1 MAATRSPLVIISIPF
16 ICTGPF
22 YCAHGD
28 VETALH
34 ACMVSP
40 DLISVRA
47 LVDITDA
54 TAATGTIDNPK
65 YLADDRVYLFSG
77 TLDSVVVPGVF

>member
-1 MAATRSPLVIISIPF
+1 MAGATPPTHPVSPPYL
-16 ICTGPF
+16 TGPF

-40 DLISVRA
+40 DLISVTA

-54 TAATGTIDNPK
+54 TAATGTIDDPK
-65 YLADDRVYLFSG
+65 YLADDKVYLFSG
-77 TLDSVVVPGVF
+77 TLDSIVVPGAF